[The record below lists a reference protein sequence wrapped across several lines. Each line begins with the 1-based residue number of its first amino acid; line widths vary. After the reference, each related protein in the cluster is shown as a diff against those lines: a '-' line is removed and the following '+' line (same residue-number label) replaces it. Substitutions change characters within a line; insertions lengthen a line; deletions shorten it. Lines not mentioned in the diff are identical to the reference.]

1 MVHDQSP
8 RYFNCYWHICIRMTH
23 MKHRF
28 CELWI
33 WGRYKQQILTNC
45 AFLFVFIYSFLC
57 IYLLCFYPE
66 EWERNKKETVAWY
79 LSHNSAKFRKI
90 RNFLII
96 QVPFYDTVRRVGY
109 TVQKRAKLGTV
120 ISIRARRHKNS
131 FERACVIHSSS
142 KLFLC
147 VRGRKIV
154 AVFVHTE
161 RTVSFDVA
169 TFSKI
174 TRVLTQVSMYICIS
188 FKLAAIEVGLDFFLK
203 NDFIIFHVS

>member
-1 MVHDQSP
+1 M
-8 RYFNCYWHICIRMTH
+8 HI
-23 MKHRF
+23 KDRF

-33 WGRYKQQILTNC
+33 WGRYKHRILTNFIHFC
-45 AFLFVFIYSFLC
+45 VFICCVFIPKNENVIKRRQL
-57 IYLLCFYPE
+57 PD
-66 EWERNKKETVAWY
+66 N

-96 QVPFYDTVRRVGY
+96 QVPFYDTARRVGY
-109 TVQKRAKLGTV
+109 TVEKRAKLGTV
-120 ISIRARRHKNS
+120 VSIRARTHKNS

-142 KLFLC
+142 KLFQC
-147 VRGRKIV
+147 VQGRKIV

-188 FKLAAIEVGLDFFLK
+188 FKLAAMEVGLDFFLQ
-203 NDFIIFHVS
+203 NDFSIFHVS

>member
-1 MVHDQSP
+1 M
-8 RYFNCYWHICIRMTH
+8 Y
-23 MKHRF
+23 
-28 CELWI
+28 
-33 WGRYKQQILTNC
+33 
-45 AFLFVFIYSFLC
+45 
-57 IYLLCFYPE
+57 FYPE
-66 EWERNKKETVAWY
+66 VWERNKKETVGWY
-79 LSHNSAKFRKI
+79 FSHNSAKFRKT

-120 ISIRARRHKNS
+120 ISIRARTHKNS

-142 KLFLC
+142 KLFQC
-147 VRGRKIV
+147 AQGRKIV

-188 FKLAAIEVGLDFFLK
+188 FRLAAIEVGLDFFCKTISAYSICHRAYKCFVKKL
-203 NDFIIFHVS
+203 